1 MKRFF
6 QIAILL
12 VSIFTFT
19 SCSKEDGDNDIQ
31 GYLKL
36 NNITAQQTTDGLYY
50 IIDVPGNQ
58 LKKPRVNSD
67 IKVAYKGTLLN
78 GKVFDENANFSTNL
92 SNVIAGWRR
101 GMVLFGEGGKGKL
114 FIPASLAYGDSPVGD
129 IPGNSALIFEVTLLQ
144 VVN

>member
-1 MKRFF
+1 MKHFF
-6 QIAILL
+6 QFAILL
-12 VSIFTFT
+12 VSILSFT
-19 SCSKEDGDNDIQ
+19 SCSKEEGDNDIQ
-31 GYLKL
+31 GYLKS

-58 LKKPRVNSD
+58 LKKPKVNSD

-114 FIPASLAYGDSPVGD
+114 LIPASLAYGDSPVGD
-129 IPGNSALIFEVTLLQ
+129 IPANSALIFEVNLLQ